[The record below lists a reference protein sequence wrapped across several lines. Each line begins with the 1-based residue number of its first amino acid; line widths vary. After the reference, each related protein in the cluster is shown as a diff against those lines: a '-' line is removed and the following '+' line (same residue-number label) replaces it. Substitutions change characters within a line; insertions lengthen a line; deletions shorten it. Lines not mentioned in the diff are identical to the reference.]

1 MSREEIYRGFL
12 SVKGSSVRNFEGGGG
27 GGSHGDCSCSPQRSN
42 YSLQFC
48 QHGLS
53 GIASCFRYL
62 FLLSQR
68 RGFLAV
74 LFLVLLFGL
83 SAGAQAAV
91 LVSNIGKADGTRSG
105 AGADHAQAFTT
116 GSNRAGYVVDSI
128 EVEFA
133 AGKTD
138 LFRTNNPVT
147 TATIRGNSNGNPGS
161 TIGTLTLPS
170 LQGQFSSDRV
180 VTFTAP
186 LGGIKLAA
194 STTYFFVIDFS
205 VTGPRLRN
213 TASDGEDSG
222 GASGFSIAD
231 GSRWRGY
238 SLGSWQSWHE
248 SKKIRINGQVVPPPD
263 PPIQMNHVKRDIAEF
278 GNHKANGGVRISVE
292 IGDGLSPASIAR
304 TVNFTIGGSA
314 KRGDGK
320 DYTIKGANCTS
331 SNCTMTLPANR
342 HSAQITIYVNDDG
355 IDENDETIVFT
366 LKGGSGYT
374 VNKDKKTTTVT
385 IIDDDTRG
393 LQFHRRWA
401 DVAEGGSET
410 LTLRLSSQPTA
421 AVTVKIV
428 SNNQDVTVSPTSLTF
443 NPSGSNL
450 WSRARNVTV
459 SAAQDDDAVDDTATL
474 TYTTSGGDYGGNN
487 ALSIGR
493 LISVDDDE
501 TADPITSQLPRISL
515 TGGAAVTEGSAA
527 SFTVNAN
534 PAPTARLTVNVE
546 VVERP
551 GQDFVAAS
559 HEGVRTVTLNAG
571 ATSATFTVPTVNDST
586 DEDDGDVQV
595 FVNDGTGYNAGQGA
609 VVTVRDNDD
618 PIPAAYFGSAS
629 SSAAEDDGTHV
640 VQVDLT
646 RPAPSGGLTL
656 RYSISGTATAGSGND
671 FTIQNSGTVSIA
683 AGGASATIPV
693 AINDDSA
700 QENAETVIL
709 TLTGGAGYTVGS
721 PSVHTLTIADND
733 STSAQPSVSFASASS
748 SAAESA
754 GTRNV
759 TVNISPAPS
768 GGLTLRYSVSGTATA
783 GSGNDFTIQGS
794 GSLTIAAGATTATIP
809 VAINDDSTNENAETV
824 ILTLTGGTGYTVGSP
839 SVHTLTITDNDGT
852 PPTTPSASFASASS
866 SASESAGTRNVRV
879 NLSSAAPSGG
889 LTLGYSISGTATAGS
904 DYTTLSGTLSIAAG
918 ATSAMIPVVINDDS
932 TDEPAETVILTLTD
946 GTGYTVGIPTA
957 HTLTITD
964 NDPTPTVPTVSL
976 SASSYSVSEGNAVSV
991 TLNMSPTLN
1000 SATAVGITYTNGTAG
1015 NGDYS
1020 KSQVSVT
1027 IPATRG
1033 SASFTIQT
1041 TEDQVVESNET
1052 FTITLGTVP
1061 GGVNKGSPSSA
1072 TVTINDDDRT
1082 TPPPPPTTPNT
1093 GTGTGGGGVPPS
1105 TSSPVISVSGGV
1117 GAEEGEV
1124 LLYRIISEEPVE
1136 QDTEVK
1142 IKVEQR
1148 GEYTEPVES
1157 TVTIKEGEKEAV
1169 YEVTTTDDS
1178 IDEEDGEVTVTVLS
1192 GTGYRI
1198 GTNSSATLEVR
1209 DNDNAGIKVSEAKLS
1224 VSGEGGRVSYTVVL
1238 TSEPVLEVR
1247 VEPYSQNS
1255 SVVVVSGALVF
1266 TKENWDREQTVTVRG
1281 NESGSTVI
1289 EHRISSG
1296 DNTYSSV
1303 KTENV
1308 EVRVE
1313 DKKIREGA
1321 GEWTGRFGRTVAE
1334 RVVEAVSRRM
1344 EGERESRVE
1353 IAGVHPVEKRP
1364 ESIWGEQEQESL
1376 SLEEVLLASSF
1387 EAGRKDSA
1395 VFWANASRSS
1405 FEGRREG
1412 WSGDGNVTMGV
1423 GGADWNTE
1431 SMLGGLMIIRADGS
1445 GDYGGSSID
1454 AHITGVAPYAGGK
1467 ISDYMSI
1474 WGTVG
1479 VGRGEI
1485 RVKEEEERWSS
1496 DIGWK
1501 MAAGGIR
1508 GDIVKRK
1515 REGLGLA
1522 FVSDVLYAKSDSEDY
1537 FEEGVSRIRAGV
1549 EGTWTARLSES
1560 ALFEP
1565 RVEAGLRRDGGDA
1578 ERGIGAELGGG
1589 MKLRHTELGITF
1601 DIEGRGLVSHE
1612 DGGFE
1617 SRGISASFEW
1627 EKDMSEGRGA
1637 SVALRQDWGEPQSGG
1652 MESLF
1657 YDGPIRGGE
1666 VSSNGSRL
1674 SAEVEYGFM
1683 REGMRQAPYVDYG
1696 QWEEGRD
1703 YALGWRVSTISSDI
1717 SVDVNATRRE
1727 SEQSDTEH
1735 GVGVRLDVRW

>member
-1 MSREEIYRGFL
+1 M
-12 SVKGSSVRNFEGGGG
+12 
-27 GGSHGDCSCSPQRSN
+27 
-42 YSLQFC
+42 
-48 QHGLS
+48 
-53 GIASCFRYL
+53 
-62 FLLSQR
+62 
-68 RGFLAV
+68 
-74 LFLVLLFGL
+74 
-83 SAGAQAAV
+83 

-147 TATIRGNSNGNPGS
+147 TATIRSNSNGNPGS

-186 LGGIKLAA
+186 GGIKLAA

-231 GSRWRGY
+231 GSRYRGY
-238 SLGSWQSWHE
+238 SLGGWLGWHE
-248 SKKIRINGQVVPPPD
+248 SKKIRINGKVVPPPD
-263 PPIQMNHVKRDIAEF
+263 PPIQIRNATRSIAEF
-278 GNHKANGGVRISVE
+278 GNDKKNGGVRVTVE
-292 IGDGLSPASIAR
+292 IGAGEKPVNKAR
-304 TVNFTIGGSA
+304 TINYTVGGTAS
-314 KRGDGK
+314 RGNDADDPK
-320 DYTIKGANCTS
+320 DYYIDGCMS
-331 SNCTMTLPANR
+331 SSCSVSLPANR
-342 HSAQITIYVNDDG
+342 HSALITINVNDDG
-355 IDENDETIVFT
+355 IDEDDETIIIT
-366 LKGGSGYT
+366 LQNGNGYT
-374 VNKDKKTTTVT
+374 LNAQRKTTVT
-385 IIDDDTRG
+385 ISDDDTRG
-393 LQFHRRWA
+393 LTFHRRWA
-401 DVAEGGSET
+401 DVDEGSSGT
-410 LTLRLSSQPTA
+410 ITVKLSSQPTA
-421 AVTVKIV
+421 AVTVNIV

-443 NPSGSNL
+443 NPSNTKL
-450 WSRARNVTV
+450 WSRTQMVTI

-474 TYTTSGGDYGGNN
+474 TYTTSGGDYGGAN
-487 ALSIGR
+487 ALSIDR
-493 LISVDDDE
+493 PVSVDDD
-501 TADPITSQLPRISL
+501 DPSTTTTGPQLPRISL

-527 SFTVNAN
+527 SFTVNAD
-534 PAPTARLTVNVE
+534 PAPSARITVNVE
-546 VVERP
+546 VTEPP

-559 HEGVRTVTLNAG
+559 QEVVRTVTLNAG
-571 ATSATFTVPTVNDST
+571 ATSTTFTVPTVNDNT
-586 DEDDGDVQV
+586 DEVDGAVQV
-595 FVNDGTGYNAGQGA
+595 YVNDGTGYSAGEGA
-609 VVTVRDNDD
+609 AVTVRDNDD
-618 PIPAAYFGSAS
+618 LIPAAYFGSAS

-656 RYSISGTATAGSGND
+656 RYNVSGTATAGSSND

-683 AGGASATIPV
+683 AG
-693 AINDDSA
+693 
-700 QENAETVIL
+700 
-709 TLTGGAGYTVGS
+709 
-721 PSVHTLTIADND
+721 
-733 STSAQPSVSFASASS
+733 
-748 SAAESA
+748 AA
-754 GTRNV
+754 
-759 TVNISPAPS
+759 
-768 GGLTLRYSVSGTATA
+768 
-783 GSGNDFTIQGS
+783 
-794 GSLTIAAGATTATIP
+794 TATIP
-809 VAINDDSTNENAETV
+809 VAINDDSSTENAETV

-839 SVHTLTITDNDGT
+839 SVHTLTITDNDGP
-852 PPTTPSASFASASS
+852 PPTLPAASFASASS
-866 SASESAGTRNVRV
+866 SAAESAGTRNVRV

-889 LTLGYSISGTATAGS
+889 LTLGYSVSGSATSGS
-904 DYTTLSGTLSIAAG
+904 GNDFTIQNLGTLSVTAG
-918 ATSAMIPVVINDDS
+918 ATSATIPVAINDDS
-932 TDEPAETVILTLTD
+932 TDEPAETVILTLTTS
-946 GTGYTVGIPTA
+946 GTGYTLGSTRV
-957 HTLTITD
+957 HTLTIND

-991 TLNMSPTLN
+991 TLNMRPTSN
-1000 SATAVGITYTNGTAG
+1000 SATAVGITYRNGTAG

-1020 KSQVSVT
+1020 KSKVSVT
-1027 IPATRG
+1027 IPASQG

-1061 GGVNKGSPSSA
+1061 GGVSKGSPSSA
-1072 TVTINDDDRT
+1072 TVTITDNDGTD
-1082 TPPPPPTTPNT
+1082 PPPTRPTTPNP

-1105 TSSPVISVSGGV
+1105 ASSPVISVSGGV

-1157 TVTIKEGEKEAV
+1157 TVTIKEGKKEAV

-1192 GTGYRI
+1192 GTGYNI

-1255 SVVVVSGALVF
+1255 SVAVVSGALVF

-1289 EHRISSG
+1289 EHRISSE

-1313 DKKIREGA
+1313 DKKKEEGA

-1364 ESIWGEQEQESL
+1364 ESIWGEQEQESI

-1467 ISDYMSI
+1467 ITDYMSI

-1485 RVKEEEERWSS
+1485 RVEEGNERWSS

-1508 GDIVKRK
+1508 GDIVTRK
-1515 REGLGLA
+1515 AEGLGLA

-1549 EGTWTARLSES
+1549 EGSWIARLSES

-1565 RVEAGLRRDGGDA
+1565 RLEAGIRRDGGDA

-1589 MKLRHTELGITF
+1589 VKLRHTELGITF

-1637 SVALRQDWGEPQSGG
+1637 SVALRQDWGEPESGG

-1674 SAEVEYGFM
+1674 SAEAEYGFM

-1696 QWEEGRD
+1696 RWEEGRD
-1703 YALGWRVSTISSDI
+1703 YALGWRVSTISSDV

>member
-1 MSREEIYRGFL
+1 MLLGL
-12 SVKGSSVRNFEGGGG
+12 SVPAAAQV
-27 GGSHGDCSCSPQRSN
+27 SPDD
-42 YSLQFC
+42 
-48 QHGLS
+48 
-53 GIASCFRYL
+53 
-62 FLLSQR
+62 
-68 RGFLAV
+68 V
-74 LFLVLLFGL
+74 
-83 SAGAQAAV
+83 
-91 LVSNIGKADGTRSG
+91 
-105 AGADHAQAFTT
+105 
-116 GSNRAGYVVDSI
+116 
-128 EVEFA
+128 
-133 AGKTD
+133 
-138 LFRTNNPVT
+138 
-147 TATIRGNSNGNPGS
+147 
-161 TIGTLTLPS
+161 
-170 LQGQFSSDRV
+170 
-180 VTFTAP
+180 
-186 LGGIKLAA
+186 
-194 STTYFFVIDFS
+194 
-205 VTGPRLRN
+205 
-213 TASDGEDSG
+213 
-222 GASGFSIAD
+222 
-231 GSRWRGY
+231 
-238 SLGSWQSWHE
+238 
-248 SKKIRINGQVVPPPD
+248 
-263 PPIQMNHVKRDIAEF
+263 IQMNHVKREVAEF
-278 GNHKANGGVRISVE
+278 GNDEKNGGVRISVG
-292 IGDGLSPASIAR
+292 IGDGLSPKGHAR
-304 TVNFTIGGSA
+304 TISYTVGGTA
-314 KRGDGK
+314 TRGEGK
-320 DYTIKGANCTS
+320 DYTITGKGVSCPS
-331 SNCTMTLPANR
+331 SDCSVELPANT
-342 HSAQITIYVNDDG
+342 HSAQITIYVNNDG
-355 IDENDETIVFT
+355 LDENDETIVFT

-374 VNKDKKTTTVT
+374 VNNAKKTTTVT
-385 IIDDDTRG
+385 IEDDDTRG
-393 LQFHRRWA
+393 LTFHRRWA
-401 DVAEGGSET
+401 DVDEGSSGNIT
-410 LTLRLSSQPTA
+410 VRLSSQPTA

-443 NPSGSNL
+443 NPTGGKPTL
-450 WSRARNVTV
+450 WSTARTVTV

-474 TYTTSGGDYGGNN
+474 TYTTSGGDYGGAN
-487 ALSIGR
+487 ALSIDR
-493 LISVDDDE
+493 PVSVDDDD
-501 TADPITSQLPRISL
+501 TADPAPTTP
-515 TGGAAVTEGSAA
+515 VA
-527 SFTVNAN
+527 SF
-534 PAPTARLTVNVE
+534 
-546 VVERP
+546 
-551 GQDFVAAS
+551 AS
-559 HEGVRTVTLNAG
+559 
-571 ATSATFTVPTVNDST
+571 ST
-586 DEDDGDVQV
+586 
-595 FVNDGTGYNAGQGA
+595 
-609 VVTVRDNDD
+609 
-618 PIPAAYFGSAS
+618 
-629 SSAAEDDGTHV
+629 SSAAED
-640 VQVDLT
+640 
-646 RPAPSGGLTL
+646 
-656 RYSISGTATAGSGND
+656 
-671 FTIQNSGTVSIA
+671 
-683 AGGASATIPV
+683 
-693 AINDDSA
+693 
-700 QENAETVIL
+700 
-709 TLTGGAGYTVGS
+709 
-721 PSVHTLTIADND
+721 
-733 STSAQPSVSFASASS
+733 
-748 SAAESA
+748 A

-768 GGLTLRYSVSGTATA
+768 GGLTLGYSVGGTATA
-783 GSGNDFTIQGS
+783 GSGNDFTIQNS
-794 GSLTIAAGATTATIP
+794 GSLTIAAGATSATIP
-809 VAINDDSTNENAETV
+809 VAISDDSTDENAETV
-824 ILTLTGGTGYTVGSP
+824 ILTLTGGTGYTLGSTT
-839 SVHTLTITDNDGT
+839 VHTLTITDNDGT
-852 PPTTPSASFASASS
+852 GQATLSLSGPASANEGNSGTSDKRFTVSLSKAPSRFVSWQLCFTGTATIDVDGGAIAAGADYQPISGQTPIDLSGRSPVCTSRSFSSPFNSLTNGDVGIRVKGDTDSESDETVIATLSISDGPADVVLGTSVATYTIRDDDPQPGTQPVITIAGGNAVTEGTAASFTLTASPVPTTNL
-866 SASESAGTRNVRV
+866 TV
-879 NLSSAAPSGG
+879 NLEVEDSADFVA
-889 LTLGYSISGTATAGS
+889 SIHEGTNKMVTIGTSGTAT
-904 DYTTLSGTLSIAAG
+904 YTVPTD
-918 ATSAMIPVVINDDS
+918 NDN
-932 TDEPAETVILTLTD
+932 TDESNGSVKVTVKT
-946 GTGYTVGIPTA
+946 GTGYTVGSTDSAKVTVNDDDPAPGTPGLVISRN
-957 HTLTITD
+957 TL
-964 NDPTPTVPTVSL
+964 
-976 SASSYSVSEGNAVSV
+976 SVSEGGTGSYTVKLQTAPTGTVTVNIASNNADVTVSSASLTFNANGSNLWNTAQTVTVSAAQDNDDANDSATLTHTASGGSYGSV
-991 TLNMSPTLN
+991 TATL
-1000 SATAVGITYTNGTAG
+1000 
-1015 NGDYS
+1015 D
-1020 KSQVSVT
+1020 VT
-1027 IPATRG
+1027 VT
-1033 SASFTIQT
+1033 
-1041 TEDQVVESNET
+1041 DNET
-1052 FTITLGTVP
+1052 RSSSKDDEETQPSTQ
-1061 GGVNKGSPSSA
+1061 SP
-1072 TVTINDDDRT
+1072 
-1082 TPPPPPTTPNT
+1082 PPNT
-1093 GTGTGGGGVPPS
+1093 GTGGVPPS
-1105 TSSPVISVSGGV
+1105 APVISISGGV
-1117 GAEEGEV
+1117 EVEEGEV

-1148 GEYTEPVES
+1148 GEYTEPAES

-1192 GTGYRI
+1192 GTGYNI
-1198 GTNSSATLEVR
+1198 GTSSSATLEVR

-1289 EHRISSG
+1289 GHRISSE

-1313 DKKIREGA
+1313 DKKKEEGA

-1344 EGERESRVE
+1344 EWERESRVE

-1485 RVKEEEERWSS
+1485 RVEEGNERWSS

-1508 GDIVKRK
+1508 GEIVTRK
-1515 REGLGLA
+1515 AEGLGLA

-1537 FEEGVSRIRAGV
+1537 FEEGVSRIRVGV
-1549 EGTWTARLSES
+1549 EGSWTAKLSES

-1565 RVEAGLRRDGGDA
+1565 RVEAGIRRDGGDA
-1578 ERGIGAELGGG
+1578 ERGMGAELGGG
-1589 MKLRHTELGITF
+1589 MKLRHTELGITV

-1674 SAEVEYGFM
+1674 SAEAEYGFM

-1703 YALGWRVSTISSDI
+1703 YALGWRVSTISSDV